1 MTPGGQD
8 LVREAFLHL
17 NQDEQV
23 GAHALL
29 KKLRTVTGARPGARS
44 TAALIPKDEQASK
57 PLPVTAESTPT
68 QDPRHKAKLALGELL
83 QCHAKMAQTRPRNVT
98 TRSAVQQGTVKCEQV
113 KGEQKEKSSGPKPAA
128 SRPQPAASGP
138 QPTAVSCKK
147 VPLSATHRKPHAPE
161 KVGAPVSDPSE
172 VQAIHSSVQ
181 FLRQEIDKMHT
192 SLLREQVK
200 EMQTQ
205 LTKQQSHNGMA
216 PTVSTLVIKHKPC
229 SGAAKKAPPTNCA
242 KRANGNTT
250 PPVEENGAAKTS
262 LQSAKT
268 QAKPKEGIK
277 TATLPI
283 KCTPPK
289 PPAKTVAAA
298 LKSSNASNN
307 IGTKKCVDPTVKKS
321 QKPGVF
327 TKPKPKDDNSMQAR
341 AKAATSLGG
350 HITPIAERKG
360 TKPRF

>member
-1 MTPGGQD
+1 MTEGGQD
-8 LVREAFLHL
+8 LVRQAFLHL

-44 TAALIPKDEQASK
+44 TAALIPEDEQASK
-57 PLPVTAESTPT
+57 PLLVTAESTPT
-68 QDPRHKAKLALGELL
+68 QDPRHKAKLALAELL

-128 SRPQPAASGP
+128 SRP

-200 EMQTQ
+200 
-205 LTKQQSHNGMA
+205 
-216 PTVSTLVIKHKPC
+216 
-229 SGAAKKAPPTNCA
+229 
-242 KRANGNTT
+242 
-250 PPVEENGAAKTS
+250 
-262 LQSAKT
+262 
-268 QAKPKEGIK
+268 
-277 TATLPI
+277 
-283 KCTPPK
+283 
-289 PPAKTVAAA
+289 
-298 LKSSNASNN
+298 
-307 IGTKKCVDPTVKKS
+307 
-321 QKPGVF
+321 
-327 TKPKPKDDNSMQAR
+327 
-341 AKAATSLGG
+341 
-350 HITPIAERKG
+350 
-360 TKPRF
+360 